1 VSGHPF
7 EEYLREAGLLETV
20 IRQSSQ
26 GFDPVYVV
34 DGGVMD
40 GAGKRSYA
48 MAALRYEC
56 DNVANAAHRTRNDTL
71 NKAAFK
77 LASLVDGG
85 HLDRGE
91 VERALTGAANIA
103 SVKGDHPMTEHE
115 IATTIASGFHGSAA
129 KVGARQIPEMTDGTT
144 VTEVDEA
151 ALAPPVNGSSN
162 DSPANGSTP
171 AGDATADP
179 GEAPAS
185 CFGTHPPVDAGHFLF
200 DETDTTVALWGDG
213 DDILWAEGE
222 AMMIAGGMGLG
233 KTTLAGQIIRAQL
246 GLSTEVLGLP
256 VHPIEGVILY
266 LAMDRP
272 RQIRRSMLR
281 QFDRSERDA
290 IAGRLL
296 IRTGPPIADIAAYPG
311 LLAAMAKECGASV
324 VYVDSLKD
332 AAVGLSDDK
341 VGAGYNRARQGLLA
355 DNAQICELHH
365 NRKATAGMT
374 ANGSV
379 TEVYGST
386 WLTSGAGSVIT
397 LTGDPG
403 DPIIEFRHVKQP
415 LNEVGPWRL
424 LNDPDAGRM
433 TVNHQVDLILL
444 ATAAGR
450 HGLTAMAAAVAMYE
464 KDRPNKAEIEKA
476 RYRLD
481 KLAKGGLLVRVDG
494 FKGGASGGTPSVWMV
509 PQ

>member
-1 VSGHPF
+1 MSSHPF
-7 EEYLREAGLLETV
+7 EEYLREAGLLETI
-20 IRQSSQ
+20 IRQSQ
-26 GFDPVYVV
+26 NGPPDPIYVV

-56 DNVANAAHRTRNDTL
+56 DNVAGAAKGARNDTL
-71 NKAAFK
+71 NRAAFK
-77 LASLVDGG
+77 LASLVEAG

-91 VERALTGAANIA
+91 VERALTDAAQIA
-103 SVKGDHPMTEHE
+103 SIRGDHPMTDHE
-115 IATTIASGFHGSAA
+115 ISTTIASGFFGSGA
-129 KVGARQIPEMTDGTT
+129 KVGARIVPEMTDGST
-144 VTEVDEA
+144 VAEVDA
-151 ALAPPVNGSSN
+151 TTLTRPVNGSA
-162 DSPANGSTP
+162 PADKQRE
-171 AGDATADP
+171 DAEAEEP
-179 GEAPAS
+179 GKAS
-185 CFGTHPPVDAGHFLF
+185 CFGTHPPIDAAHFLF

-213 DDILWAEGE
+213 DDVLWAEGE
-222 AMMIAGGMGLG
+222 ALMIAGGMGLG
-233 KTTLAGQIIRAQL
+233 KTTLAGQIVRAQL
-246 GLSTEVLGLP
+246 GLSTDVLGLP
-256 VHPIEGVILY
+256 VHPIDGIILY

-281 QFDRSERDA
+281 QFEPHERDA
-290 IAGRLL
+290 ISGRLL

-311 LLAAMAKECGASV
+311 LLAAMAKESRASV

-355 DNAQICELHH
+355 DDVQICELHH
-365 NRKATAGMT
+365 NRKAAAGVTAS
-374 ANGSV
+374 GSV
-379 TEVYGST
+379 AEVYGST

-424 LNDPDAGRM
+424 LNDPHAGRM
-433 TVNHQVDLILL
+433 TVNHQVDLVDL
-444 ATAAGR
+444 ARYAGPDGVTAA
-450 HGLTAMAAAVAMYE
+450 AAASAIFE
-464 KDRPNKAEIEKA
+464 KDNPNKAEVEKA

-481 KLAKGGLLVRVDG
+481 RLAKGGLLVRIDG
-494 FKGGASGGTPSVWMV
+494 FRGGASGSSPSAWMV
-509 PQ
+509 PS